1 MSGSNELRTLE
12 ETTVLQYF
20 VLNGYEIRLVRSLQK
35 PANLHIELG
44 EDTKS
49 VADLYA
55 PREKTRQH
63 RKGIHEVEAK
73 EDDRESL
80 PR

>member
-1 MSGSNELRTLE
+1 MSGPDELRTLE

-20 VLNGYEIRLVRSLQK
+20 VLNVRLRNQAGSLEK

-44 EDTKS
+44 DDTKS
-49 VADLYA
+49 VADSYA

-63 RKGIHEVEAK
+63 RKDIHEVEAK